1 MRKTNIT
8 KALLQRSS
16 IRNQPKTSIAEKRR
30 NQTENLNGN
39 SIRCLIT
46 QGRKSGIINI
56 DANIRHLK
64 KVINVEQGKKDQ
76 EWSLQEHQNID
87 WSLLSVKISPSEKK
101 MTTCQTKC

>member
-1 MRKTNIT
+1 MYPIPQCLTGQIQFQTQTQTVATNH
-8 KALLQRSS
+8 
-16 IRNQPKTSIAEKRR
+16 
-30 NQTENLNGN
+30 LNGN

-46 QGRKSGIINI
+46 QGRKSGIISI